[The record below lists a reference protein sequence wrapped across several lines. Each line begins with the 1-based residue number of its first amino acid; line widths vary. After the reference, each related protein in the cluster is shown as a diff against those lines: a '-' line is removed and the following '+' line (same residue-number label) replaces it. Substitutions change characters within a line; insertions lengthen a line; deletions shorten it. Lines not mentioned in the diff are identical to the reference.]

1 MHNET
6 DLIRRAQKGDH
17 EAFLELLERYDRQI
31 MSVVYRFTTDQ
42 FDREDLYQEVFMH
55 IYKSIREFSFKSSLV
70 TWMYRIALNQCINY
84 MKKRTPFS
92 DFQEVAAPSVD
103 YEQRQ
108 KLNAVRAALDRLNGQ
123 QKISFHLHYIEGF
136 STDDIAEILA
146 CSPGTVKSHLNRA
159 RIKVRADK
167 EVLAW
172 QTNP

>member
-17 EAFLELLERYDRQI
+17 EAFLALLERYDRQI

-55 IYKSIREFSFKSSLV
+55 IYTSIRKFSFKSSLV
-70 TWMYRIALNQCINY
+70 TWMYRIALNQCISY
-84 MKKRTPFS
+84 MKKRTPVG
-92 DFQEVAAPSVD
+92 DFQEMAAPGID
-103 YEQRQ
+103 FEQRQ
-108 KLNAVRAALDRLNGQ
+108 KLNAVRAALDRLKGQ

-146 CSPGTVKSHLNRA
+146 CSAGAVKSHLNRA